1 MHVHVDAYLN
11 VPDDEAV
18 CVDTGM
24 ITVVDKV
31 RYGGMASKSDIQKM
45 YIRTCT
51 CMYNNAEMYCLP
63 VVYSQPYSCSRK
75 QSENIYSTCMHV
87 HSQSLFDLLTYM
99 TYWEM

>member
-1 MHVHVDAYLN
+1 MYKCTCTNVHVDAYLN

-31 RYGGMASKSDIQKM
+31 RYGGMASKSV

-51 CMYNNAEMYCLP
+51 CMYNNAETYCLP

-87 HSQSLFDLLTYM
+87 HSQSLFDLLTY
-99 TYWEM
+99 WEM